1 MRERLHQTPSVLLDL
16 SNPVRLSSGDQ
27 DMGAKFLDVTV
38 QRLHLV
44 NLELGRILHG
54 AIRAISLT
62 IGAIL
67 LRLDGGKDVLGSARA
82 ATKRQQRAK
91 HDD

>member
-1 MRERLHQTPSVLLDL
+1 MRERLHQTPLVLLDL

-38 QRLHLV
+38 QRLHHV

-54 AIRAISLT
+54 AIRAIS
-62 IGAIL
+62 
-67 LRLDGGKDVLGSARA
+67 
-82 ATKRQQRAK
+82 
-91 HDD
+91 